1 MINKKMSFQLV
12 SIISLFF
19 IISSKNLRKLDEKYD
34 LVIIGGGLAGL
45 TAAYESYLK
54 SNDTLNIALIE
65 QLSNIGGNSN
75 RATSGIN
82 LLETEP
88 QRRRNITDNYTIFYS
103 DTMKSGKYINNPLLV
118 STFVNGT
125 KTLYDYYTDNFG
137 IDITLLGKLGGHSV
151 ARTHRPTDS
160 NNVIGS
166 YLVRKVS
173 DKVKNISNIHILY
186 DSKVTEL
193 LKNETNNTIYGLKYI
208 KTNESTEN
216 TINCDAIILTSGG
229 YGHDFGDDGLLKEFV
244 PEYMNYPT
252 TNGENTTGIGIK
264 LGRAIGA
271 DLVDMKQVQIHP
283 TGFVSPRNRYEKKK
297 FLAPELLRGVGGILI
312 NEKGVRFCNELG
324 TRDYV
329 TQKILENCQKQ
340 NTTEI
345 DQYESYLLMNQDMAT
360 EFGNNF
366 YYYKNVQGFIS
377 EFANFSELAKNLN
390 INYTI
395 LANTINSY
403 NNASDNKIDEFNKT
417 EFNYKFNLTETIY
430 SMVIAPSI
438 HYTMGGLKMN
448 NKGEI
453 LTSENKTINGLFGA
467 GEVTGG
473 VHGGNRLGGN
483 SLAEC
488 GVYGRISGDSA
499 VDYLLNKNNII
510 NSSNISD
517 NTNNTNNSD
526 STTNSDSTNNSDGND
541 DNDNSTTIN
550 NLFISKGRSSG
561 LGAGGIIAIILG
573 IAVALIGIFLSI
585 LFCNSKENNKSQE
598 IYNPSSS
605 LSGNPI
611 VSLPSK

>member
-1 MINKKMSFQLV
+1 MKFKLFQ
-12 SIISLFF
+12 IISLFLF
-19 IISSKNLRKLDEKYD
+19 ILSKNLRKLDEKFD
-34 LVIIGGGLAGL
+34 LVVIGGGLAGL
-45 TAAYESYLK
+45 TAAYESYAK
-54 SNDTLNIALIE
+54 SNNTLNIAVIE
-65 QLSNIGGNSN
+65 QLSDIGGNSN

-88 QRRRNITDNYTIFYS
+88 QKRNNIIDNFTIFYS
-103 DTMKSGKYINNPLLV
+103 DTMKSGKNINDPLLV
-118 STFVNGT
+118 TTFINGT

-166 YLVRKVS
+166 YLIKKVS
-173 DKVKNISNIHILY
+173 EKVKNISNIKFY
-186 DSKVTEL
+186 YNSKVTQL
-193 LKNETNNTIYGLKYI
+193 LKNETNNTIYGLKYT
-208 KTNESTEN
+208 KTNESNEN
-216 TINCDAIILTSGG
+216 IIDCNAIILTSGG

-244 PEYMNYPT
+244 PDYMNYPT
-252 TNGENTTGIGIK
+252 TNGENTTGSGIK

-283 TGFVSPRNRYEKKK
+283 TGFVSPKNRYEKKK

-312 NEKGVRFCNELG
+312 NENGERFCNELG

-329 TQKILENCQKQ
+329 TQKILENCKKQ
-340 NTTEI
+340 NTSEI
-345 DQYESYLLMNQDMAT
+345 DQYESYLLMNQDMAN

-366 YYYKNVQGFIS
+366 FYYKNVQGFIS
-377 EFANFSELAKNLN
+377 EHSNFSELAKNIN
-390 INYTI
+390 INYTK
-395 LANTINSY
+395 LENTIISY
-403 NNASDNKIDEFNKT
+403 NNAYEKKIDEFNKT
-417 EFNYKFNLTETIY
+417 EFNYKFNLNETIY

-453 LTSENKTINGLFGA
+453 LNSNNNTINGLYGA

-488 GVYGRISGDSA
+488 GVFGRISADSA
-499 VDYLLNKNNII
+499 VDYLLNKNNNNSNGSNSDNNDNNNDNIDSTII
-510 NSSNISD
+510 NKFFIKRGNSN
-517 NTNNTNNSD
+517 
-526 STTNSDSTNNSDGND
+526 
-541 DNDNSTTIN
+541 
-550 NLFISKGRSSG
+550 G

-573 IAVALIGIFLSI
+573 ILAALIGMLSI
-585 LFCNSKENNKSQE
+585 FMCFNSKKDNMLQNHQIS
-598 IYNPSSS
+598 YSSK
-605 LSGNPI
+605 PI
-611 VSLPSK
+611 I